1 MTEFATLD
9 TSMGTFGIR
18 TSSVGVFRIHLPNDP
33 QDSEWETPLAE
44 QSILLKQAMTELEQ
58 YFKGKRQAFDIVL
71 DLHLPPFY
79 QKILM
84 EVSKIPLGTTVS
96 YRDVAV
102 LAGNPKAVRA
112 AGTANA
118 KNPVP
123 IFIPCHRVLSSDG
136 TLGGYGGGLDLK
148 KRLLLYEGLII
159 KS

>member
-9 TSMGTFGIR
+9 TPMGTFGIH
-18 TSSVGVFRIHLPNDP
+18 TNSLGVFRVHLPNDP

-44 QSILLKQAMTELEQ
+44 QSSLLKQAMEELEQ
-58 YFKGKRQAFDIVL
+58 YFNGQRKSFDMAL

-84 EVSKIPLGTTVS
+84 EVSKIPFGTTVS

-148 KRLLLYEGLII
+148 KRLLLHECLTI

>member
-1 MTEFATLD
+1 MTEFVTLD
-9 TSMGTFGIR
+9 TSIGTFGIR
-18 TSSVGVFRIHLPNDP
+18 TSSVGVFRVHLPNDP

-44 QSILLKQAMTELEQ
+44 QSSLLKQAITELEQ

-71 DLHLPPFY
+71 DLHLTPFY
-79 QKILM
+79 KKILM
-84 EVSKIPLGTTVS
+84 EVSKIPFGTTVS

-112 AGTANA
+112 AGAANA

-148 KRLLLYEGLII
+148 KRLLLHEGLTI

>member
-18 TSSVGVFRIHLPNDP
+18 TSSMGVFRVYLPNDL
-33 QDSEWETPLAE
+33 QDNERETPFAE
-44 QSILLKQAMTELEQ
+44 QSNLLKQAMEELEQ
-58 YFKGKRQAFDIVL
+58 YFNGQRQSFNMLV
-71 DLHLPPFY
+71 DLNLPPFY
-79 QKILM
+79 HKILM
-84 EVSKIPLGTTVS
+84 EVSKIPFGTTVS

-148 KRLLLYEGLII
+148 KRLLLHECLTI

>member
-18 TSSVGVFRIHLPNDP
+18 TSSVGVFRVYLPNDP
-33 QDSEWETPLAE
+33 QDSVWETPLAE

-84 EVSKIPLGTTVS
+84 EVSKIPFGTTVS

-102 LAGNPKAVRA
+102 RSGNPKAVRA

-148 KRLLLYEGLII
+148 KRLLLHECLTI

>member
-18 TSSVGVFRIHLPNDP
+18 TSSVGVFRVHLPNDP

-44 QSILLKQAMTELEQ
+44 QSTLLKQAMTELEQ
-58 YFKGKRQAFDIVL
+58 YFKGKRQVFDIVL
-71 DLHLPPFY
+71 DLHLSPFY
-79 QKILM
+79 HKILM
-84 EVSKIPLGTTVS
+84 EVSKIPFGTTVS

-148 KRLLLYEGLII
+148 KRLLLHEGLTI

>member
-18 TSSVGVFRIHLPNDP
+18 TSSLGVFRVHLPNDP

-44 QSILLKQAMTELEQ
+44 QSSLLKQAMTELKQ

-84 EVSKIPLGTTVS
+84 EVSNIPFGTTVS

-148 KRLLLYEGLII
+148 KRLLLHEGLTI

>member
-9 TSMGTFGIR
+9 TSVGTFGIR
-18 TSSVGVFRIHLPNDP
+18 TSAVGVFRVHLPNDP

-44 QSILLKQAMTELEQ
+44 QSSLLKQAMTELEQ

-84 EVSKIPLGTTVS
+84 EVSNIPFGTTVS

-148 KRLLLYEGLII
+148 KRLLLHEGLTI

>member
-18 TSSVGVFRIHLPNDP
+18 TSSVGVFRVHLPNDP

-44 QSILLKQAMTELEQ
+44 QSTLLKQAMTELEQ

-71 DLHLPPFY
+71 DLRLPPFF

-84 EVSKIPLGTTVS
+84 EVSKIPFGTTVS

-148 KRLLLYEGLII
+148 KRLLLY
-159 KS
+159 

>member
-1 MTEFATLD
+1 
-9 TSMGTFGIR
+9 MGTFGIR
-18 TSSVGVFRIHLPNDP
+18 TSSMGVFRVYLPNDL
-33 QDSEWETPLAE
+33 QDNERETPLAE
-44 QSILLKQAMTELEQ
+44 QSSLLKQAMTELEQ

-84 EVSKIPLGTTVS
+84 EVSKIPFGTTVS

-148 KRLLLYEGLII
+148 KRLLLYEGLTI

>member
-18 TSSVGVFRIHLPNDP
+18 TSSVGVFRVHLPNDP
-33 QDSEWETPLAE
+33 QDSEWKTPLAE
-44 QSILLKQAMTELEQ
+44 QSSLLKQAMEELEQ
-58 YFKGKRQAFDIVL
+58 YFNGHRQSFDIAL

-84 EVSKIPLGTTVS
+84 EVSNIPFGTTVS

-148 KRLLLYEGLII
+148 KRMLLHVALTI

>member
-1 MTEFATLD
+1 
-9 TSMGTFGIR
+9 
-18 TSSVGVFRIHLPNDP
+18 
-33 QDSEWETPLAE
+33 
-44 QSILLKQAMTELEQ
+44 
-58 YFKGKRQAFDIVL
+58 
-71 DLHLPPFY
+71 
-79 QKILM
+79 M
-84 EVSKIPLGTTVS
+84 EVSKIPFGTTVS

-102 LAGNPKAVRA
+102 RSGNPKAVRA

-148 KRLLLYEGLII
+148 KRLLLHEGLTI

>member
-1 MTEFATLD
+1 MTEFAALD
-9 TSMGTFGIR
+9 TPMGTFGIH
-18 TSSVGVFRIHLPNDP
+18 TNSLGVFRVYLPNDL
-33 QDSEWETPLAE
+33 QDNERETPLAE
-44 QSILLKQAMTELEQ
+44 QSSLLKQAMTELEQ
-58 YFKGKRQAFDIVL
+58 YFKGKRRVFDIVL
-71 DLHLPPFY
+71 DLHLSPFY

-84 EVSKIPLGTTVS
+84 EVSKIPFGTTVS
-96 YRDVAV
+96 YRDVVV

-148 KRLLLYEGLII
+148 KRLLLHEGLTI

>member
-18 TSSVGVFRIHLPNDP
+18 TSSVGVFRVHLPNDP

-44 QSILLKQAMTELEQ
+44 QSTLLKQAMTELEQ
-58 YFKGKRQAFDIVL
+58 YFKGKRQVFDIVL
-71 DLHLPPFY
+71 DLHLSPFY

-84 EVSKIPLGTTVS
+84 EVSKIPFGTTVS

-102 LAGNPKAVRA
+102 KAGNPKAVRA

-148 KRLLLYEGLII
+148 KRLLLHEGLTI

>member
-18 TSSVGVFRIHLPNDP
+18 TSSVGVFRVHLPNDP
-33 QDSEWETPLAE
+33 QDSEWKTPLAE
-44 QSILLKQAMTELEQ
+44 QSSLLKQAMEELEQ
-58 YFKGKRQAFDIVL
+58 YFNGQRKSFDMAL

-84 EVSKIPLGTTVS
+84 EVSKIPFGTTVS

-102 LAGNPKAVRA
+102 KAGNPKAVRA

-148 KRLLLYEGLII
+148 KMLLLHECLTI

>member
-18 TSSVGVFRIHLPNDP
+18 TSSVGVFRVHLPNDP
-33 QDSEWETPLAE
+33 QDSVWETPLAE
-44 QSILLKQAMTELEQ
+44 QSSLLKQAMTELKQ

-84 EVSKIPLGTTVS
+84 DVSKIPFGTTVS

>member
-1 MTEFATLD
+1 MTEFAALD
-9 TSMGTFGIR
+9 TPMGTFGIH
-18 TSSVGVFRIHLPNDP
+18 TNSLGVSRVYLPNDL
-33 QDSEWETPLAE
+33 QDNERETPLAE
-44 QSILLKQAMTELEQ
+44 QSSLLKQAMTELEQ
-58 YFKGKRQAFDIVL
+58 YFKGKRQVFDIVL
-71 DLHLPPFY
+71 DLHLSPFY

-84 EVSKIPLGTTVS
+84 EVSKIPFGTTVS

-102 LAGNPKAVRA
+102 RSGNPKAVRA

-148 KRLLLYEGLII
+148 KRLLLHEGLTI

>member
-18 TSSVGVFRIHLPNDP
+18 TSSVGVFRVHLPNDP
-33 QDSEWETPLAE
+33 QDSVWETPLAE
-44 QSILLKQAMTELEQ
+44 QSSLLKQAMEELEQ
-58 YFKGKRQAFDIVL
+58 YFNGQRQSFDIAL

-84 EVSKIPLGTTVS
+84 EVSKIPFGATVS

-102 LAGNPKAVRA
+102 RAGNPKAVRA

-148 KRLLLYEGLII
+148 KRLLLHEALTI